1 LQADVGWVEQELN
14 EVRGNCRVFKAE
26 RDKACADLLQLQA
39 ELARTREELEE
50 VKAEN
55 ETTKR
60 QYLDLLDTSAN
71 RVKELQA
78 QQSLLQQRLDAAEQN
93 PDSALD
99 SIDPYIF
106 LDWLKGLI
114 KGKSKKPPQ
123 WEPTKADAEA
133 ILARARQS

>member
-1 LQADVGWVEQELN
+1 MQADVGWVEQELN
-14 EVRGNCRVFKAE
+14 EVRGDCRVLPEE
-26 RDKACADLLQLQA
+26 RDKACAARQQLQA
-39 ELARTREELEE
+39 ELDRTREELEE

-78 QQSLLQQRLDAAEQN
+78 QLSELQQRLDAAEQN
-93 PDSALD
+93 PDSAID